1 MSATITHSI
10 SHGSFTIERVFPG
23 VTPMR
28 VFEAFST
35 PQGKAAWFAAP
46 EGQWEPIERVFE
58 FRVGGRERL
67 FGRWASGDTT
77 DFDARYHDIV
87 PGERIVYAYDM
98 WHQGRKLSVSLA
110 TIEFKPDGQ
119 GTRLIM
125 TEQGAFL
132 DGYDDAGSRERGT
145 RILLDRLGD
154 AVTAPAC
161 G

>member
-1 MSATITHSI
+1 MSETLTRSI
-10 SHGSFTIERVFPG
+10 SHGSFTIERTFDG

-46 EGQWEPIERVFE
+46 QGEWEPLERIFD

-67 FGRWASGDTT
+67 WGRWKSGDET
-77 DFDARYHDIV
+77 DFDARYFDIV
-87 PGERIVYAYDM
+87 AGERIVYAYDM

-110 TIEFKPDGQ
+110 TIEFKPAAG
-119 GTRLIM
+119 GTLFRM
-125 TEQGAFL
+125 TEHGAFL

-145 RILLDRLGD
+145 IDLVGQLERYLAG
-154 AVTAPAC
+154 
-161 G
+161 